1 MRARRAV
8 DMIAMLADAFVKA
21 TVILL
26 VAAGA
31 SLLLR
36 RSAAALRHLVW
47 ALAFV
52 GVLVL
57 PVVGAIMPD
66 WRLAAWPRLDVP
78 MAFDA
83 DQIATNR
90 EPAAVATAAVPRA
103 APQPTPP
110 APDPAAV
117 RFQVTPDWTAFV
129 VPVWLGG
136 VVLVLLVLA
145 LGLGRIAWLG
155 RTAAPLV
162 DETWVAL
169 ARDLARGL
177 GVGRRIRL
185 LRSTGPAM
193 PMTWGI

>member
-1 MRARRAV
+1 
-8 DMIAMLADAFVKA
+8 MIAMLADAFVKA

-26 VAAGA
+26 LAAGA

-83 DQIATNR
+83 HQIATDR
-90 EPAAVATAAVPRA
+90 EPAQAARAAAPRA
-103 APQPTPP
+103 PAHPNAP
-110 APDPAAV
+110 A
-117 RFQVTPDWTAFV
+117 
-129 VPVWLGG
+129 
-136 VVLVLLVLA
+136 
-145 LGLGRIAWLG
+145 
-155 RTAAPLV
+155 
-162 DETWVAL
+162 
-169 ARDLARGL
+169 
-177 GVGRRIRL
+177 
-185 LRSTGPAM
+185 
-193 PMTWGI
+193 